1 MIEPKYTLRNDG
13 TKFFTYDEYG
23 MYAFYRLNHF
33 FTTIIDGL
41 INYISEPGE
50 T

>member
-23 MYAFYRLNHF
+23 MYAFNRLNHL
-33 FTTIIDGL
+33 FTVIDGL
-41 INYISEPGE
+41 INYISEPGK